1 MSRSYKRTPRAGQ
14 QKDKFFKNYANRRL
28 RRLPTDEHPYNNC
41 SYKKYN
47 CSWNICD
54 YEEVGTSF
62 EEYWERLVK
71 SWQSWRHLYGYPF
84 PCREQAYKEY
94 CQWYKRK

>member
-28 RRLPTDEHPYNNC
+28 RRLPPDEHPYNNC

>member
-1 MSRSYKRTPRAGQ
+1 MSRSYKRTPRSGQ

-41 SYKKYN
+41 TYKKVS

-54 YEEVGTSF
+54 YEDVGTSF
-62 EEYWERLVK
+62 EQYWERLVK
-71 SWQSWRHLYGYPF
+71 SWHQWRTYNNIPLPS
-84 PCREQAYKEY
+84 REQAYEEY
-94 CQWYKRK
+94 CRWYKRK